1 MEKELH
7 TQKIKSR
14 LMAANISA
22 SKASVYYTPPDDDLL
37 HGSHLHLQTTPIHI
51 NYIDENL
58 DHQKLELQ
66 DFKIDPQLLLFNTS
80 RLYVNPEGAS
90 SSQAAAAAAAA
101 MTAGSSLACSIEDNN
116 LDIQLL
122 ADNGSPMEMNEL
134 KDSNDVKNSKSCPA
148 IYKVSKQRDGSTLH
162 ELLTSDGDGAPQHM
176 LRFNPVDESSL
187 TTIQLSKEKLNI
199 VLEDC
204 DKALL
209 HHHYEQQL
217 EADSGTD
224 QSTSGSNSDSAS
236 SCQTH
241 YQPANT
247 TISEKIRIF

>member
-7 TQKIKSR
+7 IQKIKSR
-14 LMAANISA
+14 MMVANISA
-22 SKASVYYTPPDDDLL
+22 SKASVYYTPPDEDLL

-58 DHQKLELQ
+58 DHQKWELH
-66 DFKIDPQLLLFNTS
+66 DFKMDPQLLLFNTS

-90 SSQAAAAAAAA
+90 SSQAAAAACAA
-101 MTAGSSLACSIEDNN
+101 MAASSSLACSIEDNN
-116 LDIQLL
+116 ADEQLL
-122 ADNGSPMEMNEL
+122 ADHGSPMEMNEL

-162 ELLTSDGDGAPQHM
+162 ELLTTDGDGAPHHM

-187 TTIQLSKEKLNI
+187 TTMELPKEKLNI

-204 DKALL
+204 NKALL
-209 HHHYEQQL
+209 HHQQQQQM
-217 EADSGTD
+217 ETDSGMG
-224 QSTSGSNSDSAS
+224 QSVSTSDSNSDSTSHCPA
-236 SCQTH
+236 H
-241 YQPANT
+241 YHPVNATVSATN
-247 TISEKIRIF
+247 